1 MNRSVPRVT
10 GATPP
15 PTIRPEP
22 KVATEVA
29 TITECTALLESSVGD
44 LNARI
49 TQLEER
55 LSCVLGDP
63 FGTDPEEDVQER
75 ARAVATRCI
84 LADRINTLRAWVEC
98 ARDRVG
104 QLINRVEV

>member
-1 MNRSVPRVT
+1 MSRNVSRVT

-55 LSCVLGDP
+55 LSCVLGDT
-63 FGTDPEEDVQER
+63 FGPDPAEAVQER
-75 ARAVATRCI
+75 ASEVTTRCS
-84 LADRINTLRAWVEC
+84 LASRINTLRVSVGC
-98 ARDRVG
+98 SCDRVER
-104 QLINRVEV
+104 LINRVEV

>member
-1 MNRSVPRVT
+1 MNRGVSRVT
-10 GATPP
+10 GAIPP

-22 KVATEVA
+22 KVATEVV

-49 TQLEER
+49 TQLED
-55 LSCVLGDP
+55 VLAPILAGP
-63 FGTDPEEDVQER
+63 FGPDPAEDVQER
-75 ARAVATRCI
+75 ARTVATRCG
-84 LADRINTLRAWVEC
+84 LADRINTLRACVEC
-98 ARDRVG
+98 SRDRVG

>member
-1 MNRSVPRVT
+1 MSRNVSRVT

-15 PTIRPEP
+15 PTLRPES

-55 LSCVLGDP
+55 LSCVLGEP
-63 FGTDPEEDVQER
+63 FGPDPAEAVQER
-75 ARAVATRCI
+75 ARAFTTRCS
-84 LADRINTLRAWVEC
+84 LADRINILRACVEC
-98 ARDRVG
+98 ACDRVG

>member
-1 MNRSVPRVT
+1 MNRSVSRAT
-10 GATPP
+10 GAIPP

-29 TITECTALLESSVGD
+29 TITECAALLESSVGD

-49 TQLEER
+49 THLEER

-63 FGTDPEEDVQER
+63 IGPDPAEAVQER
-75 ARAVATRCI
+75 ARAVATRCG
-84 LADRINTLRAWVEC
+84 LADRINTLRACVEC
-98 ARDRVG
+98 SCDRVG

>member
-1 MNRSVPRVT
+1 MSRNVSRVT

-15 PTIRPEP
+15 PTLRPEP
-22 KVATEVA
+22 KAATEVA

-63 FGTDPEEDVQER
+63 FGPDPAEAVQER
-75 ARAVATRCI
+75 ARAVATRCS
-84 LADRINTLRAWVEC
+84 LADRINILRACVEC
-98 ARDRVG
+98 ACDRVG